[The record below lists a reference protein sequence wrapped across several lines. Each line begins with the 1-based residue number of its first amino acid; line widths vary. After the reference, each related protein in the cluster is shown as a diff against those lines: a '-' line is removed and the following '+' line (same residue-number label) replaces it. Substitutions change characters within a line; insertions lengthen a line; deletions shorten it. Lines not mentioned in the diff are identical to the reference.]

1 MSGYVA
7 GRLLESLIAVLGVL
21 TIVFV
26 AARLTGDPAVLL
38 LPVSATDADIARVRE
53 ELGLDRPLIEQYFV
67 YLADA
72 LRGDFGISFEHHRPA
87 MEVVLE
93 RLPAT
98 FELAGSALLLGTIV
112 GVITG
117 LVAALSRGTLLE
129 LIAMGVALLGQ
140 ATPIFWLGIV
150 LILIFAVELQWLP
163 AGGRGG
169 FEHLIL
175 PAITLATFTTASI
188 ARLLRSS
195 MIEVLKEDYIR
206 TAWAKGLVP
215 HTVYLRHAVRNAL
228 IPVITII
235 GILAGELFSG
245 AVVTETIFSWPG
257 VGRVIV
263 QAIETKDFAVVQ
275 AGVTIVSVIFIGF
288 NLLVDL
294 LYGLIDPRIRIA
306 S

>member
-98 FELAGSALLLGTIV
+98 FELAGAALLLGTIV

>member
-1 MSGYVA
+1 MSGYFA
-7 GRLLESLIAVLGVL
+7 GRLLESLVAILGVL
-21 TIVFV
+21 TIVFI

-38 LPVSATDADIARVRE
+38 LPIGASDADIARMQQ
-53 ELGLDRPLIEQYFV
+53 ELGLDRPLLEQYLTF
-67 YLADA
+67 LADV
-72 LRGDFGISFEHHRPA
+72 LRGDFGVSFEHHRPA
-87 MEVVLE
+87 MQVVLE

-98 FELAGSALLLGTIV
+98 FELAGVALLIGAAV
-112 GVITG
+112 GIAAG
-117 LVAALSRGTLLE
+117 LVAALARGTVLE
-129 LIAMGVALLGQ
+129 LIAMGVALIGQ

-150 LILIFAVELQWLP
+150 LILVFAVELQWLP

-169 FEHLIL
+169 LEHIIL

-215 HTVYLRHAVRNAL
+215 RIVYLRHAARNAL
-228 IPVITII
+228 IPVITMI

-257 VGRVIV
+257 VGRVVV

-275 AGVTIVSVIFIGF
+275 AGVTVISVIFIGF

-294 LYGLIDPRIRIA
+294 LYGLVDPRIRIA